1 MIMVYDARMLS
12 GGHGPCKKLMAL
24 IFYVKNEK
32 PKWLI
37 IRGACAKLMRPKREE
52 YAVNI
57 VVLIKQV
64 PESDALI
71 QVQADGSGVEIED
84 RYCLNFFDSL
94 AVEEALR
101 IKERL
106 GSGTVTC
113 ITLGTQKSIEVLRTA
128 IAMGAD
134 EAILVADPALA
145 GGDEYA
151 TAKALAAALKK
162 LDYDLIICGR
172 EAFDDSSGIV
182 GPLVAEFLGI
192 PHITSVVKIDIS
204 TEKEAVIVERQEII
218 KTPLPVLLA
227 AQKGLNEPRVPPVMG
242 VMRATRAEIKK
253 LDLAALGLSQA
264 EVGRAGSREEIVR
277 YHRPSSRPPVTMMQG
292 AAADAVKQLVQ
303 CLREAA
309 KVI

>member
-1 MIMVYDARMLS
+1 M
-12 GGHGPCKKLMAL
+12 
-24 IFYVKNEK
+24 
-32 PKWLI
+32 
-37 IRGACAKLMRPKREE
+37 
-52 YAVNI
+52 NI

-64 PESDALI
+64 PESEA
-71 QVQADGSGVEIED
+71 QVRVQAGGSGLDIED

-101 IKERL
+101 IKGKI
-106 GSGTVTC
+106 GSGTVVC

-134 EAILVADPALA
+134 DAVLVADPAFA
-145 GGDEYA
+145 SGDEYA

-162 LDYDLIICGR
+162 RDYDLILCGR

-192 PHITSVVKIDIS
+192 PHITSVIKVDVS
-204 TEKEAVIVERQEII
+204 KEAVIVERQVENGKEII

-264 EVGRAGSREEIVR
+264 EVGRAGSREKIVR
-277 YHRPSSRPPVTMMQG
+277 YHRPPVRPPVTMMQG
-292 AAADAVKQLVQ
+292 AAAEAVKQLVT
-303 CLREAA
+303 CLRKAA

>member
-1 MIMVYDARMLS
+1 MN
-12 GGHGPCKKLMAL
+12 
-24 IFYVKNEK
+24 F
-32 PKWLI
+32 
-37 IRGACAKLMRPKREE
+37 
-52 YAVNI
+52 

-64 PESDALI
+64 PESEALVR
-71 QVQADGSGVEIED
+71 VQADGSGIEIED
-84 RYCLNFFDSL
+84 RYTLNFFDSL

-101 IKERL
+101 IKEKI
-106 GSGTVTC
+106 GSGTVIC

-134 EAILVADPALA
+134 DAVLVADPAFA

-162 LDYDLIICGR
+162 RDYDLILCGR

-182 GPLVAEFLGI
+182 GPLVAEFLSI
-192 PHITSVVKIDIS
+192 PHITSVVKVDVS
-204 TEKEAVIVERQEII
+204 KEAAIVERQVENGKEII
-218 KTPLPVLLA
+218 KTPLPVLLT

-253 LDLAALGLSQA
+253 LDLAALGLSQE

-277 YHRPSSRPPVTMMQG
+277 YHQPPVRPPVTMMQG
-292 AAADAVKQLVQ
+292 AAAEAVKQLVT
-303 CLREAA
+303 CLKKAA

>member
-1 MIMVYDARMLS
+1 
-12 GGHGPCKKLMAL
+12 
-24 IFYVKNEK
+24 
-32 PKWLI
+32 
-37 IRGACAKLMRPKREE
+37 
-52 YAVNI
+52 VNI

-64 PESDALI
+64 PESEAMV
-71 QVQADGSGVEIED
+71 QVKADGSGVEIED

-94 AVEEALR
+94 AVEEALQIR
-101 IKERL
+101 EQL

-134 EAILVADPALA
+134 DAILLADPAFA

-162 LDYDLIICGR
+162 LDYDLILCGR
-172 EAFDDSSGIV
+172 EAFDDCSGIV

-192 PHITSVVKIDIS
+192 PHITSVIKVDIS
-204 TEKEAVIVERQEII
+204 TEKEGVIVERQVENGKEII
-218 KTPLPVLLA
+218 KAPFPVLLA

-253 LDLAALGLSQA
+253 LNLAALRLSQA
-264 EVGRAGSREEIVR
+264 EVGKTGSQEEIVR
-277 YHRPSSRPPVTMMQG
+277 YQRPSSRPPVTMMQG
-292 AAADAVKQLVQ
+292 AAADAVKQLVK

>member
-1 MIMVYDARMLS
+1 M
-12 GGHGPCKKLMAL
+12 
-24 IFYVKNEK
+24 
-32 PKWLI
+32 
-37 IRGACAKLMRPKREE
+37 
-52 YAVNI
+52 NI

-64 PESDALI
+64 PESEALVR
-71 QVQADGSGVEIED
+71 VQADGSGIEIED
-84 RYCLNFFDSL
+84 RYTLNFFDTL

-101 IKERL
+101 IKEKI
-106 GSGTVTC
+106 GSGTVIC

-134 EAILVADPALA
+134 DAILLADPAFA

-162 LDYDLIICGR
+162 RDYDLILCGR
-172 EAFDDSSGIV
+172 EAFDDASGIV

-192 PHITSVVKIDIS
+192 PHITSVIKVDIS
-204 TEKEAVIVERQEII
+204 TEKEAVIVERQVENGKEII
-218 KTPLPVLLA
+218 KAPLPVLLA
-227 AQKGLNEPRVPPVMG
+227 AQKGLNEPRVPLVMG
-242 VMRATRAEIKK
+242 VMKATRAEIKK

-264 EVGRAGSREEIVR
+264 EVGKTGSQEEIVR
-277 YHRPSSRPPVTMMQG
+277 YHRPSSRSPVTMISG

-303 CLREAA
+303 CLREVA

>member
-1 MIMVYDARMLS
+1 MVMGMPKGLIL
-12 GGHGPCKKLMAL
+12 GGA
-24 IFYVKNEK
+24 Y
-32 PKWLI
+32 
-37 IRGACAKLMRPKREE
+37 AKLMPPKGKNS
-52 YAVNI
+52 VNI

-64 PESDALI
+64 PESEALVR
-71 QVQADGSGVEIED
+71 VQADGSGIEIED
-84 RYCLNFFDSL
+84 RYTLNFFDSL

-101 IKERL
+101 IKEKI
-106 GSGTVTC
+106 GSGTVIC

-134 EAILVADPALA
+134 DGILLADPAFA

-172 EAFDDSSGIV
+172 EAFDDASGIV

-192 PHITSVVKIDIS
+192 PHITSVIKVDIS
-204 TEKEAVIVERQEII
+204 TEKEAVIVERQVENGTELI
-218 KTPLPVLLA
+218 KAPLPVLLA

-277 YHRPSSRPPVTMMQG
+277 YHQPPVRPPVTMMQG
-292 AAADAVKQLVQ
+292 AADDAVKQLVK